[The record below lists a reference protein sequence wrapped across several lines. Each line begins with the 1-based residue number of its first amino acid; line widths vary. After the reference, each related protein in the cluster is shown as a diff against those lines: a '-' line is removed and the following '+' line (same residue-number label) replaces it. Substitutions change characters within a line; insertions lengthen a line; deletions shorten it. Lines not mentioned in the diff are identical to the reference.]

1 MRNIGNACVKMAQ
14 FQDAITSYETVM
26 ETIPDFQTGLNN
38 LKIILYII

>member
-26 ETIPDFQTGLNN
+26 ETIPDFQTGIVVYINN
-38 LKIILYII
+38 LL